1 MLASVRE
8 IPQSLH
14 RIFLLSSPN
23 FFHRST
29 NCGRAAG
36 APEQACSNSFRP
48 KDFFPLGKFG
58 MQFRVSFV
66 LFVSSLSNRFQ
77 GNFPEWA
84 SPVSLAERQ
93 IGGFNNRITHRKSVR
108 FRTITFRMII
118 TEVFG
123 AFFLQLTSVNRSMSH
138 QGQVQVS
145 VSALSARCPVFF
157 CSDEQSYEQP
167 TSTTFP
173 RDIGW
178 PICG

>member
-1 MLASVRE
+1 MFKEISTKWCPLTSASLRLA
-8 IPQSLH
+8 
-14 RIFLLSSPN
+14 
-23 FFHRST
+23 
-29 NCGRAAG
+29 
-36 APEQACSNSFRP
+36 ACSNSFRP

-58 MQFRVSFV
+58 MQFRVRFV